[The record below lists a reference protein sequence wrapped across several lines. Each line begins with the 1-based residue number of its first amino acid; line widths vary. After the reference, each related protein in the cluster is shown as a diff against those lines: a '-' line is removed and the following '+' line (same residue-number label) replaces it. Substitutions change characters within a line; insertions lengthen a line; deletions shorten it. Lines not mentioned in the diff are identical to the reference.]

1 MKPTAEDT
9 TATTTVVVVTDQIT
23 APKADNVLALKRPVR
38 DIHEFG
44 ETAIYLD
51 DVVLNDYSHFADFLE
66 ELNKLQQGYETAK

>member
-51 DVVLNDYSHFADFLE
+51 DVVLNSDLDLF
-66 ELNKLQQGYETAK
+66 

>member
-9 TATTTVVVVTDQIT
+9 TATTNIAVLADQI
-23 APKADNVLALKRPVR
+23 AAAEADNVMALNGPVK

-51 DVVLNDYSHFADFLE
+51 DVVLNSDLDLF
-66 ELNKLQQGYETAK
+66 